1 VFVFIHFYF
10 FRIVRFG
17 VFLRVDAAS
26 ERYRLTSA
34 PPSRGI
40 GIGVEIEYWRPGV
53 STPFTFSSQKQAS
66 QRTIF
71 SIAVR
76 DSSYGAE
83 LPGLY
88 LP

>member
-1 VFVFIHFYF
+1 M
-10 FRIVRFG
+10 
-17 VFLRVDAAS
+17 FLCGDPTAQ
-26 ERYRLTSA
+26 RYRLTSA
-34 PPSRGI
+34 PPSRGIGI